1 VRRSEVSSNPIAE
14 PGLDDFGEEVERPLA
29 RLARTK
35 LGQETTRYLR
45 DALLSGQ
52 YVTGERMAV
61 HQLANSLGVS
71 TMPVREALVTLAS
84 EGLLE
89 VIPRRGF
96 RVANLGPRDIEDAFR
111 VHAFVAGL
119 LIEEAAPVIAPATI
133 AELRRIQKIIV
144 ESFGQVHDD
153 LQFARRVEELNFRFH
168 RTINHVADAKR
179 LRWFLRAATRYV
191 PRRFYETIPGWNEAT
206 RDRHGAIINALEAR
220 DAGEA
225 RRLMVQHVLEAGA
238 LVREH
243 LQAKR

>member
-1 VRRSEVSSNPIAE
+1 MDPN
-14 PGLDDFGEEVERPLA
+14 GFGEGDERPLA
-29 RLARTK
+29 NLARKK
-35 LGQETTRYLR
+35 LGEETTRYLR

-52 YVTGERMAV
+52 YATGERMAV
-61 HQLANSLGVS
+61 HQLAEWLGVS
-71 TMPVREALVTLAS
+71 TMPVREALVTLAN

-96 RVANLGPRDIEDAFR
+96 RVATLGLRDVEDAFR

-119 LIEEAAPVIAPATI
+119 LIEEAAPIIPAATI
-133 AELRRIQKIIV
+133 AELRRIQ
-144 ESFGQVHDD
+144 ESILETFAESLDD
-153 LQFARRVEELNFRFH
+153 RQLAHRVEELNFKFH
-168 RTINHVADAKR
+168 RTINHVPNAKR

-206 RDRHGAIINALEAR
+206 RDRHSAIIDALEAR

-225 RRLMVQHVLEAGA
+225 RRLMEQHVIEAGR

-243 LQAKR
+243 HEGRQP